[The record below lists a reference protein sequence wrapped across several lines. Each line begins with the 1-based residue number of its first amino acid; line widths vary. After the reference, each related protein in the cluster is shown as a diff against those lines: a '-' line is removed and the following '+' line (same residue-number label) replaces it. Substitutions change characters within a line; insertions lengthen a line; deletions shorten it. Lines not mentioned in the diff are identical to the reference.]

1 MILQLPINLKPKT
14 SAVPVE
20 TIYLDKGSR
29 PVPTQAKVDLVLGP
43 SLYWFREKVLPA
55 KTAFAAKNLAPSVF
69 DAIIPQGEYDYFV
82 IKRPEHFWLFAYDE
96 ALIAETIK
104 HAGLKIG
111 NIRNIY
117 FAQTECRGMEHPL
130 QVGDRRVLADVDGA
144 VIELPLGYVDD
155 AEAGE
160 RYFQTHERSKY
171 RVPVNLYRNTLL
183 DRKEIITLTAVAL
196 VFALIYGVDYFRAKQ
211 QLAAVLEK
219 QETLRDAYAL
229 PQTSFELKGL
239 IGALEKRE
247 TQQTALREKA
257 KALFDLPLG
266 ADSRIDTLTLSTQKV
281 AVSIALSDEK
291 EGSALKN
298 RLSQFMKITSEKMQ
312 DKKLTIEGTYE

>member
-1 MILQLPINLKPKT
+1 
-14 SAVPVE
+14 
-20 TIYLDKGSR
+20 
-29 PVPTQAKVDLVLGP
+29 
-43 SLYWFREKVLPA
+43 
-55 KTAFAAKNLAPSVF
+55 
-69 DAIIPQGEYDYFV
+69 
-82 IKRPEHFWLFAYDE
+82 
-96 ALIAETIK
+96 
-104 HAGLKIG
+104 
-111 NIRNIY
+111 
-117 FAQTECRGMEHPL
+117 MEHPL